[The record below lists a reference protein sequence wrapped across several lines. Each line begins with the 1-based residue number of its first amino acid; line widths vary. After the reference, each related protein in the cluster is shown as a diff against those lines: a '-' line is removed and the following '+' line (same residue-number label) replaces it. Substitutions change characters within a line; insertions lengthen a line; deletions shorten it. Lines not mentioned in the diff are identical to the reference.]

1 MFKKW
6 NWWRAW
12 LVQIAEMLA
21 LGAVAALAE
30 PLGAIVYGVISWGA
44 LPLAGAVSAY
54 RTTRRGLNNYL
65 SWLAPPLCA
74 IAAHSLIWIYPP
86 SPGPVLLCA
95 LISLIGAA
103 AGEVLNRE
111 TNDKSKGA

>member
-1 MFKKW
+1 MIKNW

-21 LGAVAALAE
+21 AGVVAALSE
-30 PLGAIVYGVISWGA
+30 ILGAIVYGAISWGA
-44 LPLAGAVSAY
+44 LPLVGAFSAY
-54 RTTRRGLNNYL
+54 RATRRGLNPYL
-65 SWLAPPLCA
+65 AWLAPPICA
-74 IAAHSLIWIYPP
+74 VAAHCLIWVYPP

-103 AGEVLNRE
+103 AGEVRNRE